1 MLMEQLDCRGET
13 QNKSVVLAKFKD
25 HKQVKKSESRKDFEQ
40 YKDEPKNKILEM
52 ISTEFVSAN
61 ENVLMCVGEVSDS
74 PKRRRGR
81 PRKGLENR
89 VSQGKRQI
97 VVGKDENGLKT
108 SRAKLRQEVCCQYKN
123 EFEKGKGSPDSELV
137 ILESIHNG
145 LSNPS
150 LLHRSKKEGRFKI
163 LGKRSNSER
172 RINSSDLTTVESE
185 RLSQEIAPNE
195 IAETAVSPKTKR
207 GCLSKGKT
215 ELISHGSR
223 KGFTGMDSKL
233 F

>member
-1 MLMEQLDCRGET
+1 MLMEQLDCSGET

-25 HKQVKKSESRKDFEQ
+25 HKQVKKPESREGFEQ
-40 YKDEPKNKILEM
+40 YKDEPKNKIVEM
-52 ISTEFVSAN
+52 ISTEFMSAD
-61 ENVLMCVGEVSDS
+61 ENFLMFVEEVSDS
-74 PKRRRGR
+74 PKRRRSR

-108 SRAKLRQEVCCQYKN
+108 SRAKLRQEVFCQYKN

-137 ILESIHNG
+137 ILESIHSD

-150 LLHRSKKEGRFKI
+150 LLHRSKKEGCFKI
-163 LGKRSNSER
+163 LGKRSNSEGR
-172 RINSSDLTTVESE
+172 MNSSDMTTVESE

-195 IAETAVSPKTKR
+195 IAEAVVSPKRKR
-207 GCLSKGKT
+207 GCLC
-215 ELISHGSR
+215 
-223 KGFTGMDSKL
+223 
-233 F
+233 